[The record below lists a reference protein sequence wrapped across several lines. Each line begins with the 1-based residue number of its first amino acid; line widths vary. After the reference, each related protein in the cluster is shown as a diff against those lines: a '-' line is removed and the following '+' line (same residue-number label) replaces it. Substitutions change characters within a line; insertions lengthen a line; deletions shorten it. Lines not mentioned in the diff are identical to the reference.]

1 MDIDIDQ
8 SVPRNDMIMTPDGK
22 YFYID
27 PDDGKPYIDVFR
39 RDFEQWRD
47 RRRRRSEEQLERL
60 NDQQSEAT
68 SKITPLDFIIN
79 MKDVVFETFDDL
91 LKGDVHVYTFT
102 QGNRLIYL
110 GIFIMIFSIIVY
122 ILIGCR

>member
-1 MDIDIDQ
+1 MDIGVDQ

-27 PDDGKPYIDVFR
+27 PDDNKPYIDVFR
-39 RDFEQWRD
+39 RDLEQWRD
-47 RRRRRSEEQLERL
+47 RRRRRSAEQLKRL
-60 NDQQSEAT
+60 NDRQPKAT
-68 SKITPLDFIIN
+68 YNITPSEFIIN
-79 MKDVVFETFDDL
+79 MKDEVFSTFDDAL
-91 LKGDVHVYTFT
+91 GGDIHVRTFT

-122 ILIGCR
+122 ILIECK